1 MPAMTTAVVAVVA
14 LGGCATADKHTQ
26 LSKPATSPSPAL
38 PAEATIATIQLDITG
53 TGVGDI
59 TYSVGGG
66 QEVTARDVVLQNWRY
81 LYEDSPTANIV
92 LSVDQWFGGTSS
104 CAVHVDGQLVAT
116 DDGHNSACS
125 RTAT

>member
-1 MPAMTTAVVAVVA
+1 MPAVTTAVVAVVA
-14 LGGCATADKHTQ
+14 VSGCATAANRTQ
-26 LSKPATSPSPAL
+26 LATPSPSPA
-38 PAEATIATIQLDITG
+38 PPVVATIATIQLDITG

-59 TYSVGGG
+59 IYSVGGG
-66 QEVTARDVVLQNWRY
+66 QEVTARHVVLQNWRY